1 MFISSKPTTPGP
13 DRELEQEI
21 SAAHEKV
28 TLDAPSEERKKLH
41 AILATNHDAFATHA
55 NQLGTCPLDEH
66 SVDVRDSIPVASR
79 TYRYSFA
86 NREFMRK
93 EVTDYWERGGIVPSQ
108 SDTPVIVQPN
118 DPATPMKMVHDYGKL
133 NAKTVNPPYPT
144 PLMEDDLD
152 HIMDKDLYTR
162 IEVIYTRFL
171 QRRTICSRTLGREH
185 VEDCTQR
192 KPPSQKEEES
202 G

>member
-28 TLDAPSEERKKLH
+28 TLDAPSEERKKLD

-55 NQLGTCPLDEH
+55 NQLGTCPHDEH

-93 EVTDYWERGGIVPSQ
+93 KVSDYLERGVIVPSQ
-108 SDTPVIVQPN
+108 SEYCPPTPVIVQPN
-118 DPATPMKMVHDYGKL
+118 HPATPMKMVHDYGKP

-152 HIMDKDLYTR
+152 HIMTK
-162 IEVIYTRFL
+162 
-171 QRRTICSRTLGREH
+171 ICTPG
-185 VEDCTQR
+185 
-192 KPPSQKEEES
+192 
-202 G
+202 